1 MKIQVKDLKN
11 EIKKGGK
18 KEQDEELGK
27 YYLSQE

>member
-11 EIKKGGK
+11 EIKKGEK

>member
-11 EIKKGGK
+11 EIKKGKK